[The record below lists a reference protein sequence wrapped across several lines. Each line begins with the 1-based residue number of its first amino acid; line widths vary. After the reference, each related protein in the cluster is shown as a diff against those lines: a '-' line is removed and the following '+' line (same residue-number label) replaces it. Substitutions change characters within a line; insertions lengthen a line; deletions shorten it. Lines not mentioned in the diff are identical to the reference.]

1 MRFLK
6 SKQGQNFAWERKL
19 QSPQSR
25 IQRSPT
31 TIALAQIGKL
41 MKMVLCS
48 MLLGCPNFKDSS
60 SFEAQ
65 SHSIIFGPIFVHVL
79 PNLEYCYIGDTLMPK
94 EGSEK

>member
-1 MRFLK
+1 
-6 SKQGQNFAWERKL
+6 
-19 QSPQSR
+19 
-25 IQRSPT
+25 
-31 TIALAQIGKL
+31 
-41 MKMVLCS
+41 MVLCS

-94 EGSEK
+94 EGSEKW